1 MEKPEPRNFSFNAP
15 FGMCPDCNGIGYH
28 QTIDPDLVIP
38 NKDISIKEGA
48 LSNFV
53 SSDDSTYYS
62 VIVRELAKKYDFPL
76 DIPLKEASD
85 EFMNALL
92 YGDKGKIKIGFNSHF
107 GGYKEREVEFEGIIN
122 NIQRRYFESNSEYI
136 KAKFAKFL

>member
-1 MEKPEPRNFSFNAP
+1 M
-15 FGMCPDCNGIGYH
+15 
-28 QTIDPDLVIP
+28 IP

-53 SSDDSTYYS
+53 SSDYSTYYS

-76 DIPLKEASD
+76 DKPLKEASD

-92 YGDKGKIKIGFNSHF
+92 YGDKGKNKN
-107 GGYKEREVEFEGIIN
+107 
-122 NIQRRYFESNSEYI
+122 
-136 KAKFAKFL
+136 